1 MTVIDIFSKRQKRLH
16 GQEPDVYKYDEIPPN
31 LRVQIIHIW
40 DAALGGER
48 EVGNRYGMSE
58 SGKAYKTLVGILR
71 QEYGVFQLDDAAQ
84 GDYRLELCNFLLR
97 AEIEQALDA
106 VEISFRVIDKM
117 TRTFQYLGRPNAD
130 QIATN
135 AINELN
141 VRFREHSVGYAWE
154 SGEIV
159 RINSQF
165 IHAEVV
171 KPALHLLARKEF
183 AGAQQEFLEAHD
195 HYRKGLHKE
204 AMAGALKSL
213 ESVLKS
219 VCDTRGWT
227 YDKNRATAKD
237 LIAICFEKGLVP
249 AFWESAL
256 GNLRALLE
264 SGVPTAR
271 NRLGGHGQGSV
282 PVEAPGHVAAFV
294 LHMTAAAIVFLGQA
308 SDAKQV

>member
-171 KPALHLLARKEF
+171 KPALRLLARKEF

-227 YDKNRATAKD
+227 YDKNRATAKH

-249 AFWESAL
+249 SFWESAM

-308 SDAKQV
+308 SYAKQV

>member
-1 MTVIDIFSKRQKRLH
+1 MAVFDIFSKRQKRLR
-16 GQEPDVYKYDEIPPN
+16 GEAPDVYKYDEIPHQ

-40 DAALGGER
+40 DAALGGEGETGR
-48 EVGNRYGMSE
+48 RYGTSG
-58 SGKAYKTLVGILR
+58 SGKAYELLVRILR
-71 QEYGVFQLDDAAQ
+71 QEYGVFQLDDAAC
-84 GDYRLELCNFLLR
+84 GDCRRELCDFLLR
-97 AEIEQALDA
+97 ADVEQALDA
-106 VEISFRVIDKM
+106 VEIAFRAIDVM
-117 TRTFQYLGRPNAD
+117 TRKFQYLGRPNAE
-130 QIATN
+130 QIATA
-135 AINELN
+135 AIHELN
-141 VRFREHSVGYAWE
+141 ARFLEHGVGYAYE

-159 RINSQF
+159 RIDSQF

-171 KPALHLLARKEF
+171 KPALRLLAREEF

-195 HYRKGLHKE
+195 HYRNGRHKE

-219 VCDTRGWT
+219 VCDTKGWT

-237 LIAICFEKGLVP
+237 LMAICFEKGLVP
-249 AFWESAL
+249 SFWESAM

-282 PVEAPGHVAAFV
+282 PVEAPGHVVAFV

-308 SDAKQV
+308 SDAK

>member
-1 MTVIDIFSKRQKRLH
+1 MTVFDIFSKRQKRLR
-16 GQEPDVYKYDEIPPN
+16 GEVPDVYKYDEIPPH

-40 DAALGGER
+40 DDAIGGDREASRSLEAAQVYDGLAQ
-48 EVGNRYGMSE
+48 V
-58 SGKAYKTLVGILR
+58 LR
-71 QEYGVFQLDDAAQ
+71 REYGVFQLVDTSPMNCRQ
-84 GDYRLELCNFLLR
+84 ELCDFLLNE
-97 AEIEQALDA
+97 ADVEHVLDA
-106 VEISFRVIDKM
+106 VETSFRFIDKL
-117 TRTFQYLGRPNAD
+117 TRRYGYLGRTHAD

-141 VRFREHSVGYAWE
+141 ARFLEHGVGFAYE

-159 RINSQF
+159 RIDSQF

-171 KPALHLLARKEF
+171 KPALRLLARKEF

-195 HYRKGLHKE
+195 HYRRGLHKE

-219 VCDTRGWT
+219 VCDTKGWT

-237 LIAICFEKGLVP
+237 LIAICLEKGLVP
-249 AFWESAL
+249 SFWESAM

-271 NRLGGHGQGSV
+271 NRLSGHGQGSV
-282 PVEAPGHVAAFV
+282 PVEAPRHVVTFV

-308 SDAKQV
+308 SDAK